1 MRRLNSAWL
10 CLICVVCV
18 LPIGC
23 SSDKTPTMT
32 TKHSIDV
39 IVEGAKAIADS
50 KVLPAQFCVDTDLAP
65 ARPLVG
71 GPNHAA
77 GWTAESAEGMRYRLL
92 ESPQLGKLPA
102 KAVAVLPAGSV
113 HADCRHRI
121 VIHEPQFIE
130 VQQRGQRFIYAVLAV
145 DDRCPVCG
153 AGYSIG
159 MRMHKEGWQVETP
172 DLEVRVIS

>member
-23 SSDKTPTMT
+23 STDTTPTMT

-50 KVLPAQFCVDTDLAP
+50 KVLPAQFCVDTDLDP
-65 ARPLVG
+65 TKSVIG
-71 GPNHAA
+71 GSKDAA
-77 GWTAESAEGMRYRLL
+77 GWTSESAEDLSYRLL
-92 ESPQLGKLPA
+92 ESPKLGKLPA
-102 KAVAVLPAGSV
+102 KAVALLPAGSV
-113 HADCRHRI
+113 HADCRHRLA
-121 VIHEPQFIE
+121 IHEPQFIE
-130 VQQRGQRFIYAVLAV
+130 VRQRGQRFIYAVLAV
-145 DDRCPVCG
+145 DDRCPLCG

-159 MRMHKEGWQVETP
+159 LRMHKEGWQVDAP
-172 DLEVRVIS
+172 DLALTSIS